1 MTIDHQATEKEPS
14 ISLAGGRIRCARCQA
29 MSKRTK
35 LQCGAPAMKGKRV
48 CRTHGGL
55 SCGPV
60 TDAGKQ
66 RSAAARTTYG
76 HETRQLRAERS
87 KKLAELRELE
97 VLARSAGIMSGPA
110 TPGRKPTGG

>member
-1 MTIDHQATEKEPS
+1 MKQRKYPQEPEPF
-14 ISLAGGRIRCARCQA
+14 ISLANGRIVCSRCQA

-35 LQCGAPAMKGKRV
+35 MQCGAPAIRGKRV

-55 SCGPV
+55 SRGPV

-66 RSAAARTTYG
+66 RCAAAKTVHG
-76 HETRQLRAERS
+76 WETRKLRAERS
-87 KKLAELRELE
+87 KKMAELRELE
-97 VLARSAGIMSGPA
+97 VMARSAGIMTGPA